1 MTRASPRGMERFCD
15 TRNSIATGYNKR
27 PSDCRAF
34 PPPAKTLHLLF
45 EEKTFNSPT
54 IRLDR
59 TNSSRVTRTPR
70 PSFSFENEF
79 SFRSKFRVTVEEKR
93 REAYLADGGWWWS
106 IGTLRWRSDGAP
118 NPNSFSSTCPGAAA
132 KGTGRRCTARCR
144 ASSPWDATASA
155 RPPCS
160 FPSRCCGTA
169 DPAKTW
175 QNVIAG
181 EISLPRATRK
191 RSFKL
196 ASSSWKMERDAR
208 HASKFLRNRCDNELT
223 SYRASGRVRGTEKK
237 GRGGNFVLAA

>member
-1 MTRASPRGMERFCD
+1 MRPVITSGRLIAARSPLQRKLCI
-15 TRNSIATGYNKR
+15 S
-27 PSDCRAF
+27 
-34 PPPAKTLHLLF
+34 
-45 EEKTFNSPT
+45 
-54 IRLDR
+54 
-59 TNSSRVTRTPR
+59 SSRRKRSIHPQCGSIEPIRAELRPPR

-79 SFRSKFRVTVEEKR
+79 SFRSKFRVTLEEKR

-191 RSFKL
+191 PSFKL

-223 SYRASGRVRGTEKK
+223 SYRASGRVRGREKK

>member
-45 EEKTFNSPT
+45 EEKTYSPT

-79 SFRSKFRVTVEEKR
+79 SFRSKFRVTLEEKR

-196 ASSSWKMERDAR
+196 ASSCWKMERDAR